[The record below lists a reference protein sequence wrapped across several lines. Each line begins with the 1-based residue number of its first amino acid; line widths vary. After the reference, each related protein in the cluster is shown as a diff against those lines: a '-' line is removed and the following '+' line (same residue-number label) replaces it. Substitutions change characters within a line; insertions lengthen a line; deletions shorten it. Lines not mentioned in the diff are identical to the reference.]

1 MLIIDQ
7 SLKGCAVPYSFNH
20 IVESD
25 MHKRT
30 QQGPSV
36 QHWRSKNSFMPWN
49 AGPWKVSATPV
60 PSLRQVEGNRC
71 GPETQVGFNPSG
83 GYRLEAVLTHFVL
96 GFQASKNS
104 EHTTARQRRGRDERV
119 CERMALASIFPLA
132 WQVEINLIKLKRNE
146 IELKLVFWDAA
157 TLSQLWPYVQDRLS
171 RCPLR
176 GENRLMHVFTEAFAW
191 IPQRDVRQTLSLKPF
206 CLLGAPGVHPG
217 LAVS

>member
-7 SLKGCAVPYSFNH
+7 SLKGCAVPYSFNR

-30 QQGPSV
+30 QQGPSA
-36 QHWRSKNSFMPWN
+36 QHWRSKSSFMPWN

-83 GYRLEAVLTHFVL
+83 GYRLGAVLTHFVL

-146 IELKLVFWDAA
+146 IELKLVFGMLL
-157 TLSQLWPYVQDRLS
+157 LSASFDLTFRTDCLGVLFVGKTGSCMSSQKLS
-171 RCPLR
+171 HGSLR
-176 GENRLMHVFTEAFAW
+176 GTW
-191 IPQRDVRQTLSLKPF
+191 DTLSLKPF